1 MKRIF
6 ITFMLSAGASFA
18 VLAASPQASEA
29 ANQDDD
35 AAIIG
40 KVIRFDTVYKE
51 LMDLYVGSVVS
62 PTGIGGSK
70 NGPRNPTNVRPW
82 GSTTTEAPLVTPS
95 SDASGGHSAIDATNG
110 GIVNSAIVQ
119 NEATWNGDAAQ
130 SGIDQEDGAG
140 RLNRAFVIIPRDEIP
155 LLPDGVGGSVV
166 SDGPK
171 PNPGGGGTPTSI
183 GGQPTKP
190 GHAKGNVASGV
201 APCPKKDQDSLLGH
215 NEYSYNGDATQSGID
230 QDGAERLNRVFVII
244 PLDDMPLLPDGVGGS
259 VVSDGPKPNPGGGGT
274 PTTIGGQPTKP
285 GHAKGN
291 VASGVAPCPKKDQD
305 SLLGHNEYSYNGDAT
320 QSGIDQDG
328 AERLNRAALS
338 ESFVIPFG
346 VGGHVVSD
354 GPKPDVGGNPTKPG
368 NGKGKVASIED
379 LNTMPAGTTPAP
391 CPKKDKDLSAVTAL
405 IDRILGGD
413 ETSSISDVTALID
426 SMLAR

>member
-110 GIVNSAIVQ
+110 GI
-119 NEATWNGDAAQ
+119 
-130 SGIDQEDGAG
+130 G

-171 PNPGGGGTPTSI
+171 PNPGGGGTPTS
-183 GGQPTKP
+183 
-190 GHAKGNVASGV
+190 
-201 APCPKKDQDSLLGH
+201 
-215 NEYSYNGDATQSGID
+215 
-230 QDGAERLNRVFVII
+230 
-244 PLDDMPLLPDGVGGS
+244 
-259 VVSDGPKPNPGGGGT
+259 
-274 PTTIGGQPTKP
+274 IGGQPTKP

>member
-140 RLNRAFVIIPRDEIP
+140 RLNRAFVIIPRDEI
-155 LLPDGVGGSVV
+155 
-166 SDGPK
+166 
-171 PNPGGGGTPTSI
+171 
-183 GGQPTKP
+183 
-190 GHAKGNVASGV
+190 
-201 APCPKKDQDSLLGH
+201 
-215 NEYSYNGDATQSGID
+215 
-230 QDGAERLNRVFVII
+230 
-244 PLDDMPLLPDGVGGS
+244 PLLPDGVGGS